1 MRAKSHPSLPTHP
14 PRGSGRI
21 TRGAVAVSLS
31 LWGMGMMSMGLSEVV
46 SMGVVGVG
54 FVAGLPFLMS
64 WVEKNLMD
72 GRPHRD

>member
-1 MRAKSHPSLPTHP
+1 
-14 PRGSGRI
+14 
-21 TRGAVAVSLS
+21 
-31 LWGMGMMSMGLSEVV
+31 MGMMSMGLSEVV

-72 GRPHRD
+72 GRSHRD

>member
-1 MRAKSHPSLPTHP
+1 
-14 PRGSGRI
+14 
-21 TRGAVAVSLS
+21 
-31 LWGMGMMSMGLSEVV
+31 MMSMGLSEVV